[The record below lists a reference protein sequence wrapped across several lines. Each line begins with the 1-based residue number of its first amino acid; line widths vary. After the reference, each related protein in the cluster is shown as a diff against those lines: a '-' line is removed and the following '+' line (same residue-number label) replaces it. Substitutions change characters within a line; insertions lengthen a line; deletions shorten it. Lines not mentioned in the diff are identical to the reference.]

1 MDTVLVVSVT
11 ENGVVDVKYDDP
23 QNAWIQVLWWI
34 ELAKTLVL
42 EKLLN
47 TQVTKTWNQNQKPQE
62 ESVSKEEMIWLLLKT
77 RKKIEQRISIVNQSD
92 ENQSFTINKSLF
104 DEI

>member
-1 MDTVLVVSVT
+1 MQTVLVISVN
-11 ENGVVDVKYDDP
+11 ENRIVDIKYDDP
-23 QNAWIQVLWWI
+23 IGAWIEVLWWI

-104 DEI
+104 YEI